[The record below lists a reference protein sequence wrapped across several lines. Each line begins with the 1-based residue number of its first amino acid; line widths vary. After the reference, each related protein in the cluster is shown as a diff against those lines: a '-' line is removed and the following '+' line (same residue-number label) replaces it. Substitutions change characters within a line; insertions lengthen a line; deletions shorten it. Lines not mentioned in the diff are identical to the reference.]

1 MSKHS
6 SHHPQDL
13 YTQVQNPETK
23 HILCINYNS
32 GQKSMGHFPFLSL
45 CYVEIM
51 WKLCGNYVQQ
61 FTLIEIAL
69 HRSFPRPP
77 PEQC

>member
-23 HILCINYNS
+23 HILCVNYNP
-32 GQKSMGHFPFLSL
+32 GQEGMRHFPFLLL
-45 CYVEIM
+45 CYVEIAS
-51 WKLCGNYVQQ
+51 NQQ

-69 HRSFPRPP
+69 HRSSPPPPP
-77 PEQC
+77 PEQW